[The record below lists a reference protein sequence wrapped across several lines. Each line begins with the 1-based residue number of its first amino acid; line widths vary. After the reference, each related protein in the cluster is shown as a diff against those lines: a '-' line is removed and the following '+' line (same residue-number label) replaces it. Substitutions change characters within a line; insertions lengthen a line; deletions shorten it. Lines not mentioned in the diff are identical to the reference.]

1 MAVKVALV
9 GYGRMG
15 KEVEK
20 VLRERGYDVV
30 GIVEK
35 GTSLS
40 PIDAADVVVE
50 FALPDATV
58 PTLTYAA
65 ERGKRYVFGTTGH
78 TSEQMEEIRRLSEH
92 TAVLYSPNFSRGI
105 AVLRFVLR
113 EILPLL
119 SDWDR
124 EVFEIHH
131 RWKKDAPSGTALALA
146 RLLGGEV
153 VVGRRGPRREGEVGV
168 ASVRGGDVF
177 GDHTVFFLGEGE
189 RIEITHRLTSR
200 RALALGVPPAIDF
213 ILKKDKGLY
222 TYDDLL
228 RAMVKGYAGGQDDT
242 PLSTV

>member
-20 VLRERGYDVV
+20 VLREKGYEVV
-30 GIVEK
+30 GVVER
-35 GTSLS
+35 GTPLS
-40 PIDAADVVVE
+40 PIDGADVVVE
-50 FALPDATV
+50 FALPEATL
-58 PTLTYAA
+58 PALKYAA

-78 TSEQMEEIRRLSEH
+78 TPEQMEEIRRLSERI
-92 TAVLYSPNFSRGI
+92 AILYSPNFSRGI
-105 AVLRFVLR
+105 AVLRFVLG
-113 EILPLL
+113 EVLPLL
-119 SDWDR
+119 QDWDR

-146 RLLGGEV
+146 HLLGDEV
-153 VVGRRGPRREGEVGV
+153 VIGRRGPRREGEVGV

-177 GDHTVFFLGEGE
+177 GDHTVFFLGDGE

-213 ILKKDKGLY
+213 ILGKDRGFY
-222 TYDDLL
+222 TYDDVL
-228 RAMVKGYAGGQDDT
+228 RAMAKGYGEG
-242 PLSTV
+242 